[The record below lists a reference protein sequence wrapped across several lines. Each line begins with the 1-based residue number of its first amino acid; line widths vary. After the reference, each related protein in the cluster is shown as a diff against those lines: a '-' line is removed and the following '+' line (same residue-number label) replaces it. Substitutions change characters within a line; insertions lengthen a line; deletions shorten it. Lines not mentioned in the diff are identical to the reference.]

1 MKLSES
7 IEILRR
13 KQAEAQLQLDGGC
26 TGGQYE
32 GIVKAIDEIC
42 DDINLLVVNEFIPF
56 VTDTREYLPEAIDIL
71 ENEKQDT
78 IFAILTSEDDPIS
91 PDKIL
96 LMQEFVLAT
105 DIVLYLI
112 KRYGNIFCNF
122 DVNKCCT
129 PKYLGENTAVGCRS
143 GECKCGNIVRS
154 YQVYCDACGI
164 RLCWDNVHV

>member
-13 KQAEAQLQLDGGC
+13 KQAEAQFQIDGGR

-32 GIVKAIDEIC
+32 GIVKAIDEVC
-42 DDINLLVVNEFIPF
+42 DDINMLVVNEFIPF
-56 VTDTREYLPEAIDIL
+56 VTETRDYLPEAIDIL

-78 IFAILTSEDDPIS
+78 IFVILTTEDDPIS
-91 PDKIL
+91 PDKIAA
-96 LMQEFVLAT
+96 MQEFVLAT

-129 PKYLGENTAVGCRS
+129 PKYLGENTAIGCRS

-154 YQVYCDACGI
+154 YQKYCDACGM
-164 RLCWDNVHV
+164 RLCWDNVHA